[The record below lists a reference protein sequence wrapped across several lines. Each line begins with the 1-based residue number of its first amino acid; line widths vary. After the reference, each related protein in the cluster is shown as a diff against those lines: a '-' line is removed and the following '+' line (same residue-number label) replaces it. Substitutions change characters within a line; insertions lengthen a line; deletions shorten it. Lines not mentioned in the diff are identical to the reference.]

1 VGLGDNAM
9 HTNISWYPDSTESF
23 DPTSVSDVPRERG
36 TLTSFYNMG
45 TCAQQASD
53 ALPSSLDNQYIM
65 QGS

>member
-9 HTNISWYPDSTESF
+9 HTNISWYPDSTKSF
-23 DPTSVSDVPRERG
+23 DPRFVSDEVTEREK
-36 TLTSFYNMG
+36 LTSFYNMG